1 MNPIHLGITKSE
13 YITILRN
20 RNIRVSDNISMD
32 NLLKTVKYLRK
43 KEFRYIADARNVY
56 TTDEMSNNDIIKA
69 MYRDYHRKK
78 QNAISERLA
87 RLRLNKFA
95 SRQNISTADANEIL
109 RLNKMSRTILKKIT
123 EYRKF

>member
-13 YITILRN
+13 YMNILRN

-32 NLLKTVKYLRK
+32 NLLKTVKYLQK

-56 TTDEMSNNDIIKA
+56 TTDEMSNNDIIKPI
-69 MYRDYHRKK
+69 YTDYHQKK

-95 SRQNISTADANEIL
+95 SR
-109 RLNKMSRTILKKIT
+109 
-123 EYRKF
+123 